1 LNDSDRILVQAD
13 GVVRQVSAAF
23 SCAVGVL
30 LFWRSLDHGLVSD
43 HLPKPPAEK
52 REVPPT
58 PRTNTSLFELARLF
72 LKLGT
77 IAFGGPPAHIAM
89 MEDEVVSRHGWLTRE
104 QFLDFLGA
112 ANLIPG
118 PTSTEMAIYVG
129 RVQAGWLG
137 LVVSGSCFILPSAVF
152 VTALAWAYVKF
163 GSLPQVT
170 GVLYGIKPVVIALIV
185 QAVFKLARS
194 AVKSAWLAAVGT
206 AAALAFALGLNELAV
221 LALGGVLGGVAYWAR
236 AEKKGESFSVT
247 ALWTGGAATTGSALG
262 VPFGLGSLFL
272 VFLKIGAILFG
283 GGYVLI
289 ALIRS
294 NLVARL
300 GWITERQ
307 LLDAIAMGQVTPG
320 PLSTTATFIGYL
332 LAGTPGALTATVA
345 IFLPAFVL
353 VAISGPL
360 VPRLRRSP
368 AAAAFLDGLNVAA
381 LALIAVV
388 AWQLFRAAV
397 VDWTTLVLAGL
408 SLLLLMRY
416 RINSTWLVLGGG
428 AIGATKMWLHF

>member
-1 LNDSDRILVQAD
+1 LGIGKLS
-13 GVVRQVSAAF
+13 S
-23 SCAVGVL
+23 
-30 LFWRSLDHGLVSD
+30 
-43 HLPKPPAEK
+43 P
-52 REVPPT
+52 REVLDYNSQTRLFTELSLQEQLAATSDSQRPT
-58 PRTNTSLFELARLF
+58 SAQRTSLLELAQLF

-89 MEDEVVSRHGWLTRE
+89 MEDEVVSRRGWLTRE

-112 ANLIPG
+112 TNLIPG
-118 PTSTEMAIYVG
+118 PNSTEMAIHVG
-129 RVQAGWLG
+129 RARAGWPG
-137 LVVSGSCFILPSAVF
+137 LVVAGVSFILPASLLVAG
-152 VTALAWAYVKF
+152 LAWAYVRF

-170 GVLYGIKPVVIALIV
+170 GALYGIKPIVIALIV
-185 QAVFKLARS
+185 QAVFKLGKS
-194 AVKSAWLAAVGT
+194 AVKSAELAAVG
-206 AAALAFALGLNELAV
+206 GLAV
-221 LALGGVLGGVAYWAR
+221 LATAVGADQLVVLAGGGVLTGLLYWSRSGKQSSPVA
-236 AEKKGESFSVT
+236 
-247 ALWTGGAATTGSALG
+247 LLTGGTGLAVGTGL
-262 VPFGLGSLFL
+262 VAPFGLVALFL

-283 GGYVLI
+283 GGYVLV

-300 GWITERQ
+300 GWISERQ

-332 LAGTPGALTATVA
+332 LAGFPGAVLATIA
-345 IFLPAFVL
+345 IFLPAFFF

-368 AAAAFLDGLNVAA
+368 LAGAVLDGVNVAA

-388 AWQLFRAAV
+388 AWQLFRLAV

-408 SLLLLMRY
+408 SFFLLIRY
-416 RINSTWLVLGGG
+416 RANSVWLVLGG
-428 AIGATKMWLHF
+428 AMIGAGSTWLHR